1 MADSHEM
8 DLGAINQPIIV
19 NADTEEV
26 VRLQKELNDAY
37 DTIDNLND
45 EVDDLTEKLARL
57 SDQSQI
63 PILEEQLKR
72 FGETAKRSAQEF
84 AAFLKSV
91 HMGELGDA
99 DAGIES
105 YFEDIRRGYST
116 AGEAIS
122 NVKAYYSDLVKAG
135 NESGGAIDAQQI
147 GVMLSMLNELRDS
160 ISELKANLQG
170 LQGGFSEIGGG
181 GGGVATVAASALSE
195 ITTAA
200 AGMSEEARDS
210 ATSLASLV
218 KEIADLGSLDQSQL
232 YGIMHT
238 FRGLG
243 EISHGG
249 IGEKTV
255 TNVTNL
261 AKAMQDM
268 GGSGTIR
275 VDFSGFKDLK
285 ISKASMSN
293 LAEYLPKIADVNVDN
308 LIKLSDVDLSK
319 FNNLKISKGA
329 VEELA
334 KVADAVKIFQAI
346 PSVSTGVGDAGIKID
361 TAGSGLGD
369 IKDNLLTLAKTTTT
383 FYEEGKKE
391 VKEYANAQGDVVE
404 RIIRTTNAK
413 GEESIVTEKVN
424 NIRKRETEETNKAT
438 RAAELYDNAMRKVGD
453 AIKYN
458 KDATGS
464 EVSAIKDQKAAI
476 DDLYNSFMGKQ
487 GYNTIAAGDLDAFK
501 KGVAEALHSAT
512 TAVKDNKAAVAENKR
527 ETTEAA
533 RAQETYKKAI
543 YEANEALSRRSATLG
558 DRGVQSKAYA
568 DIQAQAQAIKDLYA
582 GYATGNVGYDEFTT
596 RMASALRNLR
606 SATKDYT
613 EEQKQELEVERQ
625 LQSARND
632 AAKSIESGKQAL
644 ADYAAVANKAK
655 NRDAY
660 TNLRSN
666 IAAYDELDRKLE
678 AGTISAE
685 EYIEKTRQLDSEIKK
700 NTNTLKQNENAHSAL
715 GAKLKS
721 VVAMYFS
728 FTRVISYAVR
738 AVREMVQAS
747 MELDKALTQMQIVTG
762 ANNAEMERFADTAFE
777 AAGRAASNITDI
789 ISGATTYARL
799 GFDTQTSTALAEY
812 TAMLQNVGDINA
824 QDAQDAITAII
835 KAFDGVDETNIKEK
849 LDELVVVGNN
859 FPVSVSQV
867 AEGMNNASSALA
879 AAGNTY
885 EKSVALLT
893 AANTTIEFCRA
904 A

>member
-1 MADSHEM
+1 MGEDEIRSSINVTHQTTYISNTDGLEKANKKIKEQEELILALRLRIDELKEELANSEDAGFM
-8 DLGAINQPIIV
+8 KDL
-19 NADTEEV
+19 EERV
-26 VRLQKELNDAY
+26 KAAEKALTAALSSISSQFEAFKQAFNLDMIEDKDLAEWTQKVATGTMSLSEAMSRTKERFKELIQA
-37 DTIDNLND
+37 
-45 EVDDLTEKLARL
+45 
-57 SDQSQI
+57 
-63 PILEEQLKR
+63 
-72 FGETAKRSAQEF
+72 
-84 AAFLKSV
+84 
-91 HMGELGDA
+91 
-99 DAGIES
+99 
-105 YFEDIRRGYST
+105 
-116 AGEAIS
+116 
-122 NVKAYYSDLVKAG
+122 
-135 NESGGAIDAQQI
+135 GGAA
-147 GVMLSMLNELRDS
+147 S
-160 ISELKANLQG
+160 
-170 LQGGFSEIGGG
+170 GGG
-181 GGGVATVAASALSE
+181 GGGPGDWLQVLLTKIDEVLTSLGELKSKLENVKTGAGGSA
-195 ITTAA
+195 IADAA
-200 AGMSEEARDS
+200 ATAGTLAKAVGEVGDEAAGSTKDLTGFVAEIVKLSQAGDR
-210 ATSLASLV
+210 SLFNLSSIF
-218 KEIADLGSLDQSQL
+218 K
-232 YGIMHT
+232 
-238 FRGLG
+238 GLG

-255 TNVTNL
+255 TNVANL
-261 AKAMQDM
+261 ASAMQDM

-293 LAEYLPKIADVNVDN
+293 LAEYLPKIANVNVDN

-334 KVADAVKIFQAI
+334 KIADAVKIFQAI

-391 VKEYANAQGDVVE
+391 VKEYANAQGDVVA

-438 RAAELYDNAMRKVGD
+438 RAAELYDKAMRQVGD

-458 KDATGS
+458 RDATGS

-476 DDLYNSFMGKQ
+476 DDLYNSFLGKQ
-487 GYNTIAAGDLDAFK
+487 GYSTIAAGDLDAFK
-501 KGVAEALHSAT
+501 KGVAEALHSTT

-644 ADYAAVANKAK
+644 AEYAAVANKAK

-728 FTRVISYAVR
+728 FTRVVSYAVR

-849 LDELVVVGNN
+849 LDELVVVGRNN
-859 FPVSVSQV
+859 CPG
-867 AEGMNNASSALA
+867 AW
-879 AAGNTY
+879 
-885 EKSVALLT
+885 
-893 AANTTIEFCRA
+893 
-904 A
+904 